1 MDSIIQVNGLKKLFG
16 NEEALRDVTFS
27 VKKGEVFGFLGPSG
41 SGKTTTI
48 KILTSQLAQTSGDAT
63 VFGVPVS
70 ELKQEQYRKRIGVLT
85 DNSGLYTRLSIEENL
100 QLYCDL
106 YDEPRS
112 RIDDVLQMV
121 NLAGERKKRISALS
135 RGMLQRVTL
144 ARALLHEPELL
155 FLDEP
160 TSALDPVNSRHIYKG
175 IERLKAKGT
184 TIFLTTHDMN
194 EAEELCDRV
203 AFLHQGEIQLLDAP
217 KRLRRKYANGS
228 MRVELHDGETVEL
241 KQGKD
246 GADWLHE
253 QMRDQNIAAIH
264 SNEPTLGDIFIEV
277 TGRKLS

>member
-1 MDSIIQVNGLKKLFG
+1 
-16 NEEALRDVTFS
+16 VTFS
-27 VKKGEVFGFLGPSG
+27 VGKREVFGFLGPSG
-41 SGKTTTI
+41 SGKTTII

-106 YDEPRS
+106 YAEPRT
-112 RIDDVLQMV
+112 RIDEVLQTV
-121 NLAGERKKRISALS
+121 NLAGECKKRISALS

-217 KRLRRKYANGS
+217 KRLRRNYANGS